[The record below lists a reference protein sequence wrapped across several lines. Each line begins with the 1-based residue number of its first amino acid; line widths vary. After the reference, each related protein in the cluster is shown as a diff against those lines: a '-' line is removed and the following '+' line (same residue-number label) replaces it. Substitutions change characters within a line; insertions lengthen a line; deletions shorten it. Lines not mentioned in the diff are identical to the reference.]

1 MIDVLKFYLNLYPN
15 APEGHYVNRCNL
27 RCVSCGP
34 EDHYVKIKN
43 DTTYQGDWCKLVK
56 IYARKDAETQ
66 RSPRN
71 PAGDL
76 KKTPSYLLNFSPND
90 R

>member
-1 MIDVLKFYLNLYPN
+1 MLYFFLNMRIKCPRGACPAELR
-15 APEGHYVNRCNL
+15 GHYVNRCNL

-34 EDHYVKIKN
+34 EDHYGKIKN

-56 IYARKDAETQ
+56 IYARKDAETCLPSV
-66 RSPRN
+66 RRKESPHN

-76 KKTPSYLLNFSPND
+76 K
-90 R
+90 